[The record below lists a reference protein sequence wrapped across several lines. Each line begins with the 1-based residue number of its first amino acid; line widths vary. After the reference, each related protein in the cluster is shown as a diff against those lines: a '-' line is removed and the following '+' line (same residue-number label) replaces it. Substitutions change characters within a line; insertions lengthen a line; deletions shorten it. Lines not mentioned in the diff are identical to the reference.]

1 MVKNYATGKGYVYAH
16 PTSESKYCVKF
27 KLGDKSIV
35 SEEIQ
40 FNMTGDAITAKLGDY
55 LKNKYNKIVVFHHND
70 LDVVVQHISCM
81 RLVLIVL

>member
-1 MVKNYATGKGYVYAH
+1 MVKNYAVDEGYQYEKD
-16 PTSESKYCVKF
+16 SESKYCVKF

-40 FNMTGDAITAKLGDY
+40 FSMTGDAITVKLGDY
-55 LKNKYNKIVVFHHND
+55 LKNKYNSIIMI
-70 LDVVVQHISCM
+70 LMVVVQHISCM